1 MHPPKVLERFVHC
14 IYSILKSTKRD
25 LFAYWQVNLFLLLS
39 FNFSFSSFNFGEI
52 ESLPVIWRFWKFF
65 TCPYLGASDF
75 GCPPFFPENFA
86 LDMALISEHHFGT
99 KVILFYPSIGDSI
112 DLSVNI
118 QFNPSITICISH
130 WLFYVYVTILQFC
143 ISLDFFHF
151 YFQQSFITFDDYV
164 LISWALSCH
173 ISYIFLV
180 YPLLDG

>member
-1 MHPPKVLERFVHC
+1 MVGSYAQIE
-14 IYSILKSTKRD
+14 IYLHIDKQIYFSY
-25 LFAYWQVNLFLLLS
+25 FS
-39 FNFSFSSFNFGEI
+39 FNFSCYW
-52 ESLPVIWRFWKFF
+52 VF
-65 TCPYLGASDF
+65 TSYLAILKIYTSPYLGASDF
-75 GCPPFFPENFA
+75 GCPPFFPKNFA

-112 DLSVNI
+112 YLSGNI